1 MGKNLKKLKDYLK
14 ETWTRLV
21 NRTTVRRRIWKIT
34 ETPGSDMNQT
44 HVEYTLNKVYDPAGS
59 VITTRSDNSK
69 EMNNNDHGKIEEGVK
84 GWKAEL
90 LKFKEEAEEFN
101 IELEKAMARRRQ
113 SISKDGADIN
123 YDYVNMK

>member
-21 NRTTVRRRIWKIT
+21 NRTTVRCRIWKIT

-90 LKFKEEAEEFN
+90 LKFKEEAVEFN

-113 SISKDGADIN
+113 SISKDGQI
-123 YDYVNMK
+123 